1 MNVCDNGGDCVKVLF
16 FYLLIQFPRVAE
28 MKNLSESSLAL
39 VLPARVAELNLR
51 WRKLVDT
58 YI

>member
-1 MNVCDNGGDCVKVLF
+1 MCDNGGDCVKVLF

-51 WRKLVDT
+51 
-58 YI
+58 